1 MKTRNRQSDT
11 YIDVKGY
18 MKNDILHTV
27 RNVVF
32 MSALSS
38 SISDLR
44 AEREGDKR
52 KRFSSQSH

>member
-38 SISDLR
+38 SIS
-44 AEREGDKR
+44 EQREKATRDR
-52 KRFSSQSH
+52 DSRLSLIN